1 ILINKYLSIINIT
14 EPTKHHTIAKAI
26 NTIKS
31 AALGAILI
39 GIAWT
44 VSSYILHVAEVVG

>member
-1 ILINKYLSIINIT
+1 MVIYGGFMWLTAAGNDDNVAKGR
-14 EPTKHHTIAKAI
+14 HTLLW
-26 NTIKS
+26 

-44 VSSYILHVAEVVG
+44 VSSYILSVAEKVG